1 MSNYIVRQGETITD
15 VVLNATGDIS
25 FMDEVLTLNSLS
37 DWNPELT
44 IGQVLLIPD
53 VSFDPEIISDLNLY
67 PANNYSV
74 YGLLDLMN
82 TVLLILQGNA
92 IVNTELPAA
101 YPVPDLSTY
110 YIILQGDSI
119 TDAILNLSGNLKF
132 WDTFLNE
139 NKIADWTPN
148 LSVGQKIKL
157 PTGTLIDQKTTAI
170 SAVSEI
176 TALSTDV
183 TNYDCTVKKNT
194 TTVGLDYGEMTLANG
209 DTLRLYGTPGQT
221 RFDFMWEILSRGA
234 LGLIILIDN
243 QSSDPLTDL
252 DTYLNGFKRLIAD
265 TACVVVICRMDT
277 HPDPTIDCFAQ
288 R

>member
-1 MSNYIVRQGETITD
+1 MKHN
-15 VVLNATGDIS
+15 
-25 FMDEVLTLNSLS
+25 
-37 DWNPELT
+37 
-44 IGQVLLIPD
+44 
-53 VSFDPEIISDLNLY
+53 
-67 PANNYSV
+67 
-74 YGLLDLMN
+74 
-82 TVLLILQGNA
+82 IL
-92 IVNTELPAA
+92 
-101 YPVPDLSTY
+101 
-110 YIILQGDSI
+110 
-119 TDAILNLSGNLKF
+119 F
-132 WDTFLNE
+132 
-139 NKIADWTPN
+139 
-148 LSVGQKIKL
+148 
-157 PTGTLIDQKTTAI
+157 TGTTGAGKTTAI

-277 HPDPTIDCFAQ
+277 HPNPTIDCFAQ
-288 R
+288 RLEKHGVICPVLAADVRDPIQVAELLELLMMQLESKLDRANYEK

>member
-15 VVLNATGDIS
+15 AILNATGDIS
-25 FMDEVLTLNSLS
+25 FLDEVLTLNSLS

-53 VSFDPEIISDLNLY
+53 IAFDLEIISDLNLY

-82 TVLLILQGNA
+82 TILLILQENS
-92 IVNTELPAA
+92 IINTELPAA

-132 WDTFLNE
+132 WDSFLNE

-148 LSVGQKIKL
+148 LLVGQKIKL
-157 PTGTLIDQKTTAI
+157 PTGTLIDQNTTRQLAI
-170 SAVSEI
+170 YPASNGIYDNGAEITKIEDQISSAV
-176 TALSTDV
+176 
-183 TNYDCTVKKNT
+183 
-194 TTVGLDYGEMTLANG
+194 GTLPNLWILATGYWNDQG
-209 DTLRLYGTPGQT
+209 IWIDTSL
-221 RFDFMWEILSRGA
+221 W
-234 LGLIILIDN
+234 ID
-243 QSSDPLTDL
+243 
-252 DTYLNGFKRLIAD
+252 
-265 TACVVVICRMDT
+265 
-277 HPDPTIDCFAQ
+277 
-288 R
+288 